1 MISFIKK
8 ISLSFA
14 LILGSVLLS
23 NQAYSADEN
32 TLFDMKN
39 PHVLIK
45 NASEKTFARFRAE
58 RELINKDLNHLK
70 VIVEEELMPY
80 INHKR
85 AAASVLG
92 NKHYRQV
99 KAGGKFDEFS
109 EAFRQYLILTYANV
123 FTLYDDQKIVYAS
136 GTETVGQKVVTVK
149 VKIIDSQRPPIA
161 IEFKLRKSKK
171 SGDWKAYDMVAGNGL
186 SMVSTKAKEFD
197 GIINKKGI
205 DYLITQLYKK
215 SAESVEAKAK

>member
-1 MISFIKK
+1 MTSFIKK
-8 ISLSFA
+8 ISVSFT
-14 LILGSVLLS
+14 LILSVLS
-23 NQAYSADEN
+23 VSSQAIAAEEKV
-32 TLFDMKN
+32 LFDMKA
-39 PHVLIK
+39 PHALIK
-45 NASEKTFARFRAE
+45 NVSEKTFSRFRNE

-80 INHKR
+80 VNYKR

-92 NKHYRQV
+92 NRHYK
-99 KAGGKFDEFS
+99 KAKAAKKFKAFS
-109 EAFRQYLILTYANV
+109 EAFREYLILTYANV
-123 FTLYDDQKIVYAS
+123 FTLYDNQKIVYAPATDIT
-136 GTETVGQKVVTVK
+136 GKKVVTVK
-149 VKIIDSQRPPIA
+149 VKIVDSQRPPIA

-205 DYLITQLYKK
+205 DYLITQLHKK
-215 SAESVEAKAK
+215 SAEAVEAKAR